1 MGQEDPVSLTFT
13 LHGEAEEKRVVKDGE
28 SKEKIEKPLSLR
40 KRN

>member
-13 LHGEAEEKRVVKDGE
+13 LHSEVEEKRVVKDGV
-28 SKEKIEKPLSLR
+28 SKEKIEKPLSFR